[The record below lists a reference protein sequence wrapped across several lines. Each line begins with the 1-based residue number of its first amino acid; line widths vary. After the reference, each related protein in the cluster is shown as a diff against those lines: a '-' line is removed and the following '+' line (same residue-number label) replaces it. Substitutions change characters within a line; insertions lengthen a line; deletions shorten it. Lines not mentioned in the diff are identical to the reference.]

1 VPGEA
6 EFENRGGEEEYGSEE
21 AECNVGFEHLAGR
34 LTGQTAPIP
43 DTPAVQR
50 ADILLSLAFGQI

>member
-6 EFENRGGEEEYGSEE
+6 ESEKSGGEEEYGSEE
-21 AECNVGFEHLAGR
+21 AECKVGFEHLAGS

-50 ADILLSLAFGQI
+50 ADILLLLEFGQI